1 MEALLPRAS
10 GQLLGDEGDVKL
22 SHRSLC
28 RRDCNSG
35 VVALKSL
42 RIELFWKS
50 CFGKQLAAGSAPE
63 AMGVQMSGNR
73 HVYQQQEKELVLQD
87 LLDLFRAV
95 AE

>member
-1 MEALLPRAS
+1 M
-10 GQLLGDEGDVKL
+10 
-22 SHRSLC
+22 
-28 RRDCNSG
+28 
-35 VVALKSL
+35 KSL

-73 HVYQQQEKELVLQD
+73 RVYQQQEKELVLQD

>member
-1 MEALLPRAS
+1 MEALLPGAS
-10 GQLLGDEGDVKL
+10 GQLMEDEGDVKTL
-22 SHRSLC
+22 LQKSVLEGL
-28 RRDCNSG
+28 DCNSG

-42 RIELFWKS
+42 RVELFWKS
-50 CFGKQLAAGSAPE
+50 CFGKQLAAPE

-73 HVYQQQEKELVLQD
+73 CVCQQHEKELVLQG